1 MISDDGWL
9 HDEQSEEALI
19 GSVFLDQD
27 VIQQVA
33 DVVLASDFYSS
44 ALREIW
50 SAMLAL
56 HKEGADVD
64 ATTVGSELT
73 RRRKYA
79 QVGGAPFLDSIVD
92 RLPVIV
98 HPEEYARRIATAAKY
113 RRIRDASERL
123 KLATGDPMVSDEAIE
138 RLILAVRHEAENS
151 VHELPSMLLEDIEAL
166 DRPVGGK
173 WLIHGWWTAQGCGLI
188 AGDPKSNKSLLAL
201 AMCMSIASGE
211 PFLRRW
217 PVQHAGSTLY
227 IGEEDDRW
235 TIRERARKLRKALA
249 IQDTNRRLWISCQ
262 QGANITTQ
270 RGRGQ
275 ISALVRR
282 IRPLFTVVDT
292 WGRTAERVDLK
303 SYNEVME
310 HLGFLRR
317 LSAETGT
324 AIMIVHHLRKQ
335 EFGRPVEHI
344 TARALGSQAFW
355 GWADDFIGI
364 ERPGK
369 RNVDDGKRQISA
381 YHRAA
386 GDMPPQEILVKFD
399 DDIDEVRIVVGEP
412 PSSKFGKSSQQEIG
426 EAF

>member
-1 MISDDGWL
+1 MISNDGWL
-9 HDEQSEEALI
+9 YDEQSEEGLV
-19 GSVFLDQD
+19 GSAFLDQQ

-33 DVVLASDFYSS
+33 DVVVPADFYSP

-50 SAMLAL
+50 SVMLAL
-56 HKEGADVD
+56 HKEGADID
-64 ATTVGSELT
+64 GGSVGSELT
-73 RRRKYA
+73 RRSKYA
-79 QVGGAPFLDSIVD
+79 QVGGAPFLDSLMD
-92 RLPVIV
+92 RLSVIS

-113 RRIRDASERL
+113 RRIREAADRL
-123 KLATGDPMVSDEAIE
+123 TRATGEPMVTEEAIE
-138 RLILAVRHEAENS
+138 RLVLAVRHEAEGS
-151 VHELPSMLLEDIEAL
+151 VHELPSVLLEDIEAL
-166 DRPVGGK
+166 ERPTGGK

-217 PVQHAGSTLY
+217 PVQAAGPTLY
-227 IGEEDDRW
+227 IGEEDDKW
-235 TIRERARKLRKALA
+235 TIRDRARKLRKALA
-249 IQDTNRRLWISCQ
+249 ISDTHRRLWISCQ

-275 ISALVRR
+275 IAALVRR

-335 EFGRPVEHI
+335 EFGRPTEHI

-364 ERPGK
+364 EKPGK
-369 RNVDDGKRQISA
+369 KKVDDGKRHVSA

-386 GDMPPQEILVKFD
+386 GDMPPQEIIVKFD
-399 DDIDEVRIVVGEP
+399 DDLDEIRIAIGEP
-412 PSSKFGKSSQQEIG
+412 PVSKDGKASQQELD